1 MKPGLETTTFNAG
14 NFGFSAEFSD
24 FGLRKLS
31 FGPKWRHKTKPLP
44 EKWAILKREL
54 EEYLAG
60 ERQDFTLPLDLE
72 EVSDFDFKVY
82 EQLLV
87 VPYGKT
93 VSYGELAK
101 RIGKPNGARAVGQAV
116 GRNPIGIIVPCHR
129 VVAANGIGGFGGGLP
144 LKRKLLE
151 IEGIV
156 LP

>member
-14 NFGFSAEFSD
+14 CFGFSVQFSD

-31 FGPKWRHKTKPLP
+31 FGRKWPHKAKQLP
-44 EKWAILKREL
+44 EKWASLKREL
-54 EEYLAG
+54 EEYLAR
-60 ERQDFTLPLDLE
+60 ERRDFTLPLDLE
-72 EVSDFDFKVY
+72 EVTDFDFKVY
-82 EQLLV
+82 EQLLMI
-87 VPYGKT
+87 PYGET

-116 GRNPIGIIVPCHR
+116 GRNPIGIIIPCHR
-129 VVAANGIGGFGGGLP
+129 VVAVNGIGGFGGGIA
-144 LKRKLLE
+144 LKKKLFE